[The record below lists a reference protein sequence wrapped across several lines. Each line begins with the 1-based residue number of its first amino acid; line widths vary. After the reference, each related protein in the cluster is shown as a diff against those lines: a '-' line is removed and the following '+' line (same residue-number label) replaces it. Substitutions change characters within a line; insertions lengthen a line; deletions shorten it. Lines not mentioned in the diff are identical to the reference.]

1 MLFDLMLFDL
11 CQYKNSLGVPDK
23 GVHFHVFGIAIIDVI
38 MTIVGGYFLSYFF
51 KWNFLWTVLILFLI
65 GIICHRIFC
74 VRTTVDKLLF

>member
-23 GVHFHVFGIAIIDVI
+23 GLHFHVFGIAIIDVI

-51 KWNFLWTVLILFLI
+51 KWNF
-65 GIICHRIFC
+65 
-74 VRTTVDKLLF
+74 